1 MEVWE
6 VFDRSFSRYK
16 DQKIVLYGIGV
27 HTGQIIEKLKQY
39 RIAGV
44 LDGIK
49 KDGVIYGVPIL
60 DEKRLSKKQADMVV
74 IVARSSNIGIIL
86 KRIAKIC
93 ADSGIDILDIQ
104 GNHLLKRE
112 AAEERRPV
120 CLPDRNGLLQKIRE
134 ADVVS
139 FDLFDTLILRKLL
152 FHTDVYELMKKY
164 DGSIPG
170 DFAENRI
177 KCERELMRERSSP
190 DICEIYEELKKTYG
204 WTNRQKEY
212 YRGLEYDTDCKC
224 MELRR
229 DVFALYQECRRMDK
243 KIYLITDMYY
253 TKEQIIGLL
262 DRFHIRQYEDV
273 LVSCD
278 KKTSKS
284 ERLFDIYLEREPNGK
299 KLHIGDDEEADIL
312 PARMRGI
319 ETCHILSARR
329 MLESSC
335 YRELEFCA
343 DSLLEK
349 AAAGCFIAKV
359 FNSPFEMKD
368 GKGIIR
374 RKKDYGYQ
382 FIGPL
387 VLKFCLWLIEKV
399 RGADIKTILFSSR
412 DGYIIKKAYE
422 YLKENCFPEE
432 KLPDAVYLY
441 ASRMAYVSMSLYGEE
456 DIRFAYGLAYDGR
469 PEEMLRERFK
479 LSEEEIEEYDKEK
492 YPDAWDYIKKHSDR
506 ILKKSVLYR
515 EHFLEYILANHIEIN
530 ERSAYF
536 DFVSSGTCQQCL
548 QRVIRQPLKGYYFSY
563 VDSKYT
569 RDALGIEELFHNRF
583 GCVNDS
589 FLCNHYLFLE
599 NIFTSA
605 EPTLKEFDAQGNAV
619 FMGES
624 RTEGQLEEIVEI
636 HGGIMEF
643 VRDIAGVLNGNL
655 AGGFKKEIADRMF
668 AYVLDKNTEYR
679 VDMEVNGILADE
691 FCRRTLDADAI
702 LGKIDF

>member
-1 MEVWE
+1 MEAWE
-6 VFDRSFSRYK
+6 IFGRSFLQYR
-16 DQKIVLYGIGV
+16 DQKIVLYGIGD
-27 HTGQIIEKLKQY
+27 HTRQIIEKLKQY
-39 RIAGV
+39 RIVGV

-49 KDGVIYGVPIL
+49 KDGAIYGVPIL
-60 DEKRLSKKQADMVV
+60 DEKQLSKKQADMVV

-93 ADSGIDILDIQ
+93 VGSGIDVLDIQ
-104 GNHLLKRE
+104 GNHLLKRDV
-112 AAEERRPV
+112 AENRKPV

-134 ADVVS
+134 ADAVS

-152 FHTDVYELMKKY
+152 FPTDIYELMKKY
-164 DGSIPG
+164 DGSIPR
-170 DFAENRI
+170 DFAKNRI

-190 DICEIYEELKKTYG
+190 DICEIYEELKKIYG
-204 WTNRQKEY
+204 WTDRQKEY
-212 YRGLEYDTDCKC
+212 YRNLEYDTDCKC
-224 MELRR
+224 MELRW
-229 DVFALYQECRRMDK
+229 DVFAFYQECLRMGK

-253 TKEQIIGLL
+253 TIEQISGLL

-284 ERLFDIYLEREPNGK
+284 ERLFDIYLEREPEGK

-312 PARMRGI
+312 PARIRGI
-319 ETCHILSARR
+319 EACHVLSARR
-329 MLESSC
+329 MLEFSC
-335 YRELEFCA
+335 YRKLEFCA

-349 AAAGCFIAKV
+349 TAAGCFTAKI

-374 RKKDYGYQ
+374 KKEDYGYL
-382 FIGPL
+382 FMGPL

-399 RGADIKTILFSSR
+399 RGEDVKNILFSSR
-412 DGYIIKKAYE
+412 DGYIIKRVYE
-422 YLKENCFPEE
+422 YLRENCFSEE
-432 KLPDAVYLY
+432 ELPDAVYLY
-441 ASRMAYVSMSLYGEE
+441 ASRAAYVSMSLYGEE

-479 LSEEEIEEYDKEK
+479 LSEEEIEEYDEEK
-492 YPDAWDYIKKHSDR
+492 YPDFWDYMKKHFDR
-506 ILKKSVLYR
+506 ILKKSALYR

-530 ERSAYF
+530 EKSVYF
-536 DFVSSGTCQQCL
+536 DFVSSGTCQRCL

-563 VDSKYT
+563 ADSKYT
-569 RDALGIEELFHNRF
+569 RDILDIEELFHNQF

-589 FLCNHYLFLE
+589 FLCNYYLFLE

-605 EPTLKEFDAQGNAV
+605 EPTLKEFGAQGKAV
-619 FMGES
+619 FMRES
-624 RTEGQLEEIVEI
+624 RTKEQLEELAEI
-636 HGGIMEF
+636 HRGIMEF
-643 VRDIAGVLNGNL
+643 VRDIAGVLNKNL

-679 VDMEVNGILADE
+679 VDMKVNGILVDE